1 MLARAT
7 VVTLVLLA
15 LAACDPAPPSS
26 DVDASMD
33 LDVGPPDAGMDAGPP
48 PPDFCAELSIP
59 HIAFTPSAGGTS
71 FGDLAGDFTVH
82 TSDGGT
88 WSLQDRWSGCESYV
102 FFVDFPGVTTSVI
115 ATDLDM
121 LFLRG
126 PRNVQYFFLSDA
138 SDAAAREAF
147 ATQEAQV
154 LDDGLSFEGVSAED
168 SAFWRSR
175 FHFVTDRATSITG
188 SVGAMLTAYVAYA
201 SNPASAVDVGGG
213 RGSIRPPPPAVFGI
227 DRAQHW
233 DAGDSLAQSVAATD
247 NSILGMASFLGDFY
261 NYRAALESRLASEAS
276 TTTIVSLVDMTT
288 TTRTFTQTVTLPDA
302 TTMAGFDAL
311 EIDAIVDCQAQNPFA
326 CSEWDRIADVQ
337 FCVDGAACTDRRE
350 IGRWITPYWRRGRQ
364 HYVLDASAFLGLMRA
379 GGSQTFFVEFGPDWE
394 RATEW
399 HASVSLRFRHEGGV
413 PSATGAE
420 RAFTGGT
427 FDANYNT
434 SHTPY
439 DFTPPAGTTRVEL
452 VTLVTGHGQDGA
464 TQCSEW
470 CDHRH
475 TFTVNG
481 TALPTIRHTGDPIGS
496 ALGCAER
503 ASQGVIPGQLG
514 NWTFERAYWCPG
526 LAVEPIRTDITSLV
540 TIGSSNTVSYVGNT
554 GAVGAPGG
562 GDIDLS
568 TYVVY
573 YQ

>member
-7 VVTLVLLA
+7 VGSLVLLA
-15 LAACDPAPPSS
+15 LTACDPVPSPA
-26 DVDASMD
+26 DAATD
-33 LDVGPPDAGMDAGPP
+33 IDVGTPDAGTDAGPP

-59 HIAFTPSAGGTS
+59 RIPFAAGTGGTR
-71 FGDLAGDFTVH
+71 FGELAGDFTVH
-82 TSDGGT
+82 TADGGT

-102 FFVDFPGVTTSVI
+102 FFVDFPGITTSLI

-126 PRNVQYFFLSDA
+126 PRNVHYFFLSD
-138 SDAAAREAF
+138 DADEAARQAF
-147 ATQEAQV
+147 AAHEASV
-154 LDDGLSFEGVSAED
+154 LDDGLSFEGVSAD
-168 SAFWRSR
+168 DQTFWRSR
-175 FHFVTDRATSITG
+175 FHFVTDRATAVTG
-188 SVGAMLTAYVAYA
+188 SVGAMLTAYMAYA
-201 SNPASAVDVGGG
+201 RMASSAVDIGSG
-213 RGSIRPPPPAVFGI
+213 RGMVGPPAPAAFGI

-233 DAGDSLAQSVAATD
+233 DAADSLAQSVAATD
-247 NSILGMASFLGDFY
+247 NSILGMAAFLGDFY
-261 NYRAALESRLASEAS
+261 NYRAALEARLASEAS

-288 TTRTFTQTVTLPDA
+288 TTRTFTETVTLPDA
-302 TTMAGFDAL
+302 TAMAAFDSL

-337 FCVDGAACTDRRE
+337 FCVDGAACTERRE

-364 HYVLDASAFLGLMRA
+364 HYALDASAFLGLLRA
-379 GGSQTFFVEFGPDWE
+379 GGSQTFFVELGPDWE

-399 HASVSLRFRHEGGV
+399 HASISLRFRHTGSV

-427 FDANYNT
+427 FDGSYNT
-434 SHTPY
+434 AHTPFT
-439 DFTPPAGTTRVEL
+439 FTPPAGTTRVEL
-452 VTLVTGHGQDGA
+452 VTLVTGHGQDGT
-464 TQCSEW
+464 TQCAEW

-475 TFTVNG
+475 TFSING
-481 TALPTIRHTGDPIGS
+481 TALPTIRHQGDPIGS
-496 ALGCAER
+496 PLGCAAR

-514 NWTFERAYWCPG
+514 NWTFERAFWCPG
-526 LAVEPIRTDITSLV
+526 LAVEPIRTDITSMV
-540 TIGSSNTVSYVGNT
+540 TVGSPNMVSYVGNF
-554 GAVGAPGG
+554 GAVAAPSG

-573 YQ
+573 YR